1 MGRGKIVIRRIENM
15 SSRQATFSK
24 RCRGLL
30 KKARELAILCDVQVS
45 VIVFSSTGRLYEYA
59 SPIAA
64 TTMGMAM
71 PSIIQ
76 NYQSAQEHHQLL
88 NPISQVMVCAQK
100 CLSFFY
106 LWEGEVRKLH
116 QEIQMVQEH
125 LCLENQLEKSL
136 HRIREKK
143 ERSFANHVQQSTRR
157 FTNISYHSCGY
168 IFHQENIRLSREI
181 KLISEQNLELN
192 NKVTD

>member
-1 MGRGKIVIRRIENM
+1 M

-88 NPISQVMVCAQK
+88 NPISQVMVSVVITWGLSIPFGFQTITSKPTIQK
-100 CLSFFY
+100 ELAGSGSSWGESF
-106 LWEGEVRKLH
+106 
-116 QEIQMVQEH
+116 
-125 LCLENQLEKSL
+125 N
-136 HRIREKK
+136 
-143 ERSFANHVQQSTRR
+143 
-157 FTNISYHSCGY
+157 
-168 IFHQENIRLSREI
+168 
-181 KLISEQNLELN
+181 
-192 NKVTD
+192 